1 MADQTQSQIE
11 AENIKSCG
19 DKYGFGCLLDILF
32 VLMIFAIPVFS
43 IIALFKSD
51 TKWKVAGG
59 LGLVFS
65 AFIFYNIYGNRN
77 SPPKVS
83 KPN

>member
-19 DKYGFGCLLDILF
+19 DKYGFGCGLDILF
-32 VLMIFAIPVFS
+32 ILLIFAIPVFS

-51 TKWKVAGG
+51 TKWKIAGG
-59 LGLVFS
+59 LGLGFS
-65 AFIFYNIYGNRN
+65 ALMFYTIYGN
-77 SPPKVS
+77 K
-83 KPN
+83 K